1 MIPTVDI
8 IEDLVNGFNPMST
21 VTNVVDNGIGSF
33 TITVCNT
40 LNIREKSPF
49 KLNGIDYVA
58 TSVDTKL
65 HEITF
70 LTGIIPLVN
79 DTIEGSVPFYF
90 HGTPMA
96 TGSEIT
102 RILNSSNKLPMI
114 YLLEIITD
122 IKDNTPDSIIDRRS
136 NVLLFFLDEAN
147 FGDWDTDQH
156 YSEAI
161 VPMMNYAELFVK
173 YLENNSNIG
182 VIDTYEMTY
191 HAKFGLNIK
200 TNGGHL
206 QNLFPDKL
214 SGVQLAIT
222 LPIRKG
228 LICENC

>member
-8 IEDLVNGFNPMST
+8 IETLVEGFNPTSDI
-21 VTNVVDNGIGSF
+21 TNVVDNLDGTF

-49 KLNGIDYVA
+49 KVNDLDYVA
-58 TSVDTKL
+58 TIVDTKTK
-65 HEITF
+65 EIVYESVVA
-70 LTGIIPLVN
+70 PLVN
-79 DTIEGSVPFYF
+79 QLIKGTTPFYF

-96 TGSEIT
+96 TGNEIT
-102 RILNSSNKLPMI
+102 RILDSGNKLPMI

-122 IKDNTPDSIIDRRS
+122 EFNNTPDSDIDRNS
-136 NVLLFFLDEAN
+136 TVNLFFLDEAN

-161 VPMMNYAELFVK
+161 LPMMNYAKLFVD
-173 YLENNSNIG
+173 YLEDSRNIG
-182 VIDTYEMTY
+182 QFDTYSLTY
-191 HAKFGLNIK
+191 RAKFGLNIR
-200 TNGGHL
+200 TNSGHI

-222 LPIRKG
+222 LPIRKN
-228 LICENC
+228 LACVC